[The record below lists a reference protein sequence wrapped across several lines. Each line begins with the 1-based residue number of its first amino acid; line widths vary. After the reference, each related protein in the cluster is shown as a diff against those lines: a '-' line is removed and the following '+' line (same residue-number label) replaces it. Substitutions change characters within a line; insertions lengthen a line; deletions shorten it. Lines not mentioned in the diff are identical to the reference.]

1 MNNTKFKIVVKNTE
15 TGDTLDVMFGNGK
28 GDLLIVMEVLQKNA
42 PNHMEYRL
50 VTEDEF
56 TDAIKW
62 MKDMLKSLYTYGSM
76 NITNKYIVKYMDTL
90 GKESYENLY
99 YSYTTHLLKNYD
111 VVEDTYTDCEGV
123 TYNSLVKK

>member
-28 GDLLIVMEVLQKNA
+28 GDLLIAMESLQKNA

-56 TDAIKW
+56 NDGIEW
-62 MKDMLKSLYTYGSM
+62 MRKMLKSLYTYGSM

-99 YSYTTHLLKNYD
+99 YSYTTYLLNNYD
-111 VVEDTYTDCEGV
+111 VVKDTYTDCEGV